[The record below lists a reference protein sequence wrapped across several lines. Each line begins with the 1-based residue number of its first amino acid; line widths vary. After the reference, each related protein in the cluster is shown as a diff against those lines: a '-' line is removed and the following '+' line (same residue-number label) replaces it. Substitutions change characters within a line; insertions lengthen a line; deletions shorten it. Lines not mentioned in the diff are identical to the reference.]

1 MFDGRRMATPRYF
14 LELIGP
20 WALLLAAGCDSGHVP
35 ALSRHSSEL
44 WLGQAVPS
52 EREEEAIGTVSVR
65 VSRGRRNYRELIRN
79 DNPDLVFKD
88 EERTGADRMMTA
100 RLAQRLNRLSLL
112 VGREW
117 LGVRLRVTDAWD
129 EQHEHRRGS
138 AHYEGR
144 AADLT
149 TSDLDPRKLGRLG
162 YLAVEAGFDWV
173 YYENR
178 RHIHV
183 SVRR

>member
-1 MFDGRRMATPRYF
+1 MATPRS
-14 LELIGP
+14 LLDCIGP
-20 WALLLAAGCDSGHVP
+20 WVLLLAAGCDSGHVP
-35 ALSRHSSEL
+35 ALSRQSNEL
-44 WLGQAVPS
+44 WLGQSVPN
-52 EREEEAIGTVSVR
+52 EREEDAIGTLTLR

-79 DNPDLVFKD
+79 DNPALVFKD
-88 EERTGADRMMTA
+88 EERTGADRMMTPRLA
-100 RLAQRLNRLSLL
+100 RHLNRLAQL
-112 VGREW
+112 VGQEW
-117 LGVRLRVTDAWD
+117 LGLRVRVTDAWD
-129 EQHEHRRGS
+129 EEREHRRVS

-149 TSDLDPRKLGRLG
+149 TSDVDSRKLGRLG